1 MFKIL
6 LTFFTDII
14 TPVISSTQIACD
26 VMCLQ
31 HVIQ

>member
-6 LTFFTDII
+6 LTFFIDII
-14 TPVISSTQIACD
+14 TPVVSSTQIACD

>member
-14 TPVISSTQIACD
+14 TPVVSSTQIVCD